1 MSGHPIEPIYGP
13 EDVAGDVEEKVG
25 APGRVPVHPRP
36 LPLDVPGQALDDAPV
51 RRLRHGRGDQRAL
64 PLPAR
69 PRPDR
74 ALDRLR
80 HADPDGLR
88 LRPRPQP
95 RRGRPRGGR
104 RRQPRRHGAALR
116 GHPAGRGHHLDDD
129 QRAGGDPARLLR
141 AGRRGAGRA
150 AGEARRHDPDRHP
163 QGVHRPEGVV
173 LPDRAGDAPG
183 HRHDRVVLAE
193 HAALAPGLDLRLPH
207 PRGGLDRPAGAR
219 LHAQG
224 RLHLRR
230 AGARARPRRRRL
242 RPAALLLLQ
251 RPHRLLRGDRQ
262 VPGGAPDLGPRD
274 EGDLRRQARGVDAA
288 ALPRADRRRLADRP
302 AAAQQRRPHL
312 ARGAGGGA
320 RRHPVAAHQLLRRGA
335 RPAHRGGG
343 AGGAAHPADHRL
355 RVRRA
360 EHARPARRLLVRR
373 EADRRDGGRRLRL
386 LRPHRRAGRH
396 GRGDPLATSPSARSP
411 TPPSPTSASSTSA
424 GGSSSAS
431 TTSPRRTKRRR
442 RSCASTRPWNASR
455 STACRRP
462 APAATAARSRRPWPS

>member
-1 MSGHPIEPIYGP
+1 MSGHPVEPLYGA
-13 EDVAGDVEEKVG
+13 EDAPAEAEE
-25 APGRVPVHPRP
+25 PDRPPRRVPVHPRA
-36 LPLDVPGQALDDAPV
+36 LPVDVPGAALDDAPV

-74 ALDRLR
+74 PLDRLR

-95 RRGRPRGGR
+95 RRGRARGR
-104 RRQPRRHGAALR
+104 RRRHPRRHGAALR
-116 GHPAGRGHHLDDD
+116 RDPARRGHHLDDD

-141 AGRRGAGRA
+141 ARRREAGGR

-193 HAALAPGLDLRLPH
+193 DAALAPGLDLRLPH
-207 PRGGLDRPAGAR
+207 PRGRLDRPAGAR

-242 RPAALLLLQ
+242 RAAALLLLQ

-262 VPGGAPDLGPRD
+262 VPGGAPDLGARD
-274 EGDLRRQARGVDAA
+274 ARHLRRQARGVDAA
-288 ALPRADRRRLADRP
+288 ALPRPDGRRLADRA

-312 ARGAGGGA
+312 ARGARRGA

-335 RPAHRGGG
+335 GAADRGGG
-343 AGGAAHPADHRL
+343 PGRPAHPADHRL
-355 RVRRA
+355 RV
-360 EHARPARRLLVRR
+360 
-373 EADRRDGGRRLRL
+373 
-386 LRPHRRAGRH
+386 GRH
-396 GRGDPLATSPSARSP
+396 RTRRTRSAAP
-411 TPPSPTSASSTSA
+411 
-424 GGSSSAS
+424 GSS
-431 TTSPRRTKRRR
+431 
-442 RSCASTRPWNASR
+442 RS
-455 STACRRP
+455 
-462 APAATAARSRRPWPS
+462 